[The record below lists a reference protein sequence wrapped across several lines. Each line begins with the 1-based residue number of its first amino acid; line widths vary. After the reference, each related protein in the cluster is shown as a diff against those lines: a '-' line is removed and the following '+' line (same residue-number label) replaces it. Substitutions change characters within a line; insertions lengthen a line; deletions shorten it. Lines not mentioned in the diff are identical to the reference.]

1 MENKQII
8 LEKYLKWVDEVSE
21 DLDWKTHFTPQ
32 EIVYKICE
40 LIEEENNNYEK

>member
-40 LIEEENNNYEK
+40 LIEEEKQ